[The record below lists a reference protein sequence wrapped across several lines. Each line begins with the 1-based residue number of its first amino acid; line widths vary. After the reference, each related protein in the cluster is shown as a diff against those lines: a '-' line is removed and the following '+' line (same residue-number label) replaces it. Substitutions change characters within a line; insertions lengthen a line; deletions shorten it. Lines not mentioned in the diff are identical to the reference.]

1 MLSGNPVRVHRIKS
15 MIDEEKE
22 DLDLNQLF
30 ASIRQRHKR
39 LAYLQNDV
47 PALVAQLNDENPTA
61 AQAAEEQLC
70 DFRDALFD
78 QEDDCYFFLDGT
90 ILEPGIAID
99 LNQILK
105 VENFTELQKT
115 VFWTLQEFFC
125 CYKLGEH
132 LDQILEF
139 GLYDIEDDNFEDS
152 EEEDSEFQEPSEE
165 DQDLVV
171 QEASAVLLTLLS
183 LKKENGRLSDS
194 AQGLANDII
203 QKFNLDVNP
212 IFPDEKRH

>member
-1 MLSGNPVRVHRIKS
+1 

-61 AQAAEEQLC
+61 AQAAEKQLC

-152 EEEDSEFQEPSEE
+152 EEEDSEFQE
-165 DQDLVV
+165 
-171 QEASAVLLTLLS
+171 ASAVLLTLLS

>member
-1 MLSGNPVRVHRIKS
+1 

-30 ASIRQRHKR
+30 ASIRQRHKK

-70 DFRDALFD
+70 DFRDLLYD

-105 VENFTELQKT
+105 AENFTELQKNCLLDASGI
-115 VFWTLQEFFC
+115 FLLLQARRTFRSNI
-125 CYKLGEH
+125 G
-132 LDQILEF
+132 
-139 GLYDIEDDNFEDS
+139 
-152 EEEDSEFQEPSEE
+152 
-165 DQDLVV
+165 V
-171 QEASAVLLTLLS
+171 QPL
-183 LKKENGRLSDS
+183 
-194 AQGLANDII
+194 
-203 QKFNLDVNP
+203 
-212 IFPDEKRH
+212 

>member
-1 MLSGNPVRVHRIKS
+1 

-30 ASIRQRHKR
+30 ASICKRHKK
-39 LAYLQNDV
+39 LACLQKKV
-47 PALVAQLNDENPTA
+47 PALVDQLNDENPTA

-70 DFRDALFD
+70 DFRDVLFD

-99 LNQILK
+99 LNQIMK
-105 VENFTELQKT
+105 TERFTELQKT

-139 GLYDIEDDNFEDS
+139 GYDDTEDDNFEDS
-152 EEEDSEFQEPSEE
+152 EEDSEFQEPSEE
-165 DQDLVV
+165 DQDLIV
-171 QEASAVLLTLLS
+171 QEASAILLTLLS
-183 LKKENGRLSDS
+183 LKKENGRLSES

-212 IFPDEKRH
+212 IFPNEKRH

>member
-1 MLSGNPVRVHRIKS
+1 

-30 ASIRQRHKR
+30 ASICKRHKK
-39 LAYLQNDV
+39 LACLQKNV
-47 PALVAQLNDENPTA
+47 PALVDQLNDENPTA

-70 DFRDALFD
+70 DFRDILFD

-99 LNQILK
+99 LNQIMK
-105 VENFTELQKT
+105 TERFTELQKT

-139 GLYDIEDDNFEDS
+139 GYDDTEDDNFEDS
-152 EEEDSEFQEPSEE
+152 EEDSEFQEPSEE
-165 DQDLVV
+165 DQDLIV

-183 LKKENGRLSDS
+183 LKKENGRLSES

-212 IFPDEKRH
+212 IFPNEKRH

>member
-1 MLSGNPVRVHRIKS
+1 

-30 ASIRQRHKR
+30 ASICKGHKK
-39 LAYLQNDV
+39 LACLQKNV
-47 PALVAQLNDENPTA
+47 PALVDQLNDENPTA

-70 DFRDALFD
+70 DFRDVLFD

-99 LNQILK
+99 LNQIMK
-105 VENFTELQKT
+105 TERFTELQKT

-139 GLYDIEDDNFEDS
+139 GYDDTEDDNFGDS
-152 EEEDSEFQEPSEE
+152 EEDSEFQEPSEE
-165 DQDLVV
+165 DQDLIV
-171 QEASAVLLTLLS
+171 QEASAILLTLLS
-183 LKKENGRLSDS
+183 LKKENGRLSES

-212 IFPDEKRH
+212 IFPNEKRH

>member
-1 MLSGNPVRVHRIKS
+1 

-30 ASIRQRHKR
+30 ASICKRHKK
-39 LAYLQNDV
+39 LACLQKKV
-47 PALVAQLNDENPTA
+47 PALVDQLNDENPTA

-70 DFRDALFD
+70 DFRDVLFD

-99 LNQILK
+99 LNQIMK
-105 VENFTELQKT
+105 TERFTELQKT

-139 GLYDIEDDNFEDS
+139 GYDDTEDDNFEDS
-152 EEEDSEFQEPSEE
+152 EEDSEFQEPSEE
-165 DQDLVV
+165 DQDLIV

-183 LKKENGRLSDS
+183 LKKENGRLSES

-212 IFPDEKRH
+212 IFPNEKRH

>member
-1 MLSGNPVRVHRIKS
+1 

-30 ASIRQRHKR
+30 ASIRKRHKK
-39 LAYLQNDV
+39 LACLQKNV
-47 PALVAQLNDENPTA
+47 PALVDQLNDENPTA

-70 DFRDALFD
+70 DFRDVLFD

-99 LNQILK
+99 LNQIM
-105 VENFTELQKT
+105 ETERFTELQKT
-115 VFWTLQEFFC
+115 VFWALQEFFC

-139 GLYDIEDDNFEDS
+139 GYDDTEDDNFEDS
-152 EEEDSEFQEPSEE
+152 EEDSAFQEPSEE
-165 DQDLVV
+165 DQDLIV

-183 LKKENGRLSDS
+183 LKKENGRLSES

>member
-1 MLSGNPVRVHRIKS
+1 ML
-15 MIDEEKE
+15 
-22 DLDLNQLF
+22 
-30 ASIRQRHKR
+30 
-39 LAYLQNDV
+39 
-47 PALVAQLNDENPTA
+47 
-61 AQAAEEQLC
+61 
-70 DFRDALFD
+70 FRS
-78 QEDDCYFFLDGT
+78 
-90 ILEPGIAID
+90 
-99 LNQILK
+99 
-105 VENFTELQKT
+105 
-115 VFWTLQEFFC
+115 
-125 CYKLGEH
+125 KLGEH

-139 GLYDIEDDNFEDS
+139 VLYDIEDDNFEDS